1 MPEQRRRTG
10 HRRSCLAVPGSSPK
24 MLAKADELP
33 CDQMFVDLEDAV
45 APAQK
50 ATAREHA
57 IEALQSH
64 AYEGKICTV
73 RINDVTTPYAV
84 RDIVEIVTRAGERL
98 DCLMIPKVEGA
109 DHVHFVHHLLRG
121 LEREVER
128 RVPVGLEVLIES
140 PRGAVAVRDIV
151 TASDRIEALIFG
163 VGDYEVTM
171 DIPRFAFGVADPG
184 FPGVQWL
191 WVMSE
196 IANYARAH
204 GIEAIDGPYVAF
216 RDELGYLE
224 SARRGKALGF
234 SGKWCIHPSQ
244 IALAHAAYAATEEEI
259 RMACAILEAYTRAT
273 EQGIGAAVF
282 DGIMIDEAHRKL
294 AVDILTAAG
303 KLKGG

>member
-1 MPEQRRRTG
+1 
-10 HRRSCLAVPGSSPK
+10 
-24 MLAKADELP
+24 MLAKADGLP
-33 CDQMFVDLEDAV
+33 CDQLFIDLEDAV
-45 APAQK
+45 APSAK
-50 ATAREHA
+50 EVAREHA

-64 AYEGKICTV
+64 AYESKICTV

-121 LEREVER
+121 LEREVDR
-128 RVPVGLEVLIES
+128 HVPIGLEVLVET
-140 PRGAVAVRDIV
+140 PRGAVAIREIV

-163 VGDYEVTM
+163 VGDYQVSMGVTG
-171 DIPRFAFGVADPG
+171 FSLGVADPG
-184 FPGVQWL
+184 FPGVQWT

-196 IANYARAH
+196 IATHARAH
-204 GIEAIDGPYVAF
+204 HIEAIDGPYVAF
-216 RDELGYLE
+216 HDERGYLE

-244 IALAHAAYAATEEEI
+244 IALAHAAYATTPEEL
-259 RMACAILEAYTRAT
+259 RTARAVLEAYERAT

-282 DGIMIDEAHRKL
+282 DGLMIDEATRKL
-294 AVDILTAAG
+294 AVDMLTADGDAVG
-303 KLKGG
+303 E

>member
-1 MPEQRRRTG
+1 M
-10 HRRSCLAVPGSSPK
+10 
-24 MLAKADELP
+24 
-33 CDQMFVDLEDAV
+33 
-45 APAQK
+45 
-50 ATAREHA
+50 
-57 IEALQSH
+57 
-64 AYEGKICTV
+64 
-73 RINDVTTPYAV
+73 TTPYAV

-196 IANYARAH
+196 IANHARAH

-216 RDELGYLE
+216 HDEPGYLE
-224 SARRGKALGF
+224 SARRGKHSASRA
-234 SGKWCIHPSQ
+234 SGASTEPD
-244 IALAHAAYAATEEEI
+244 LARPRRVRRHRKEI
-259 RMACAILEAYTRAT
+259 RMARVILRLHLRDRA
-273 EQGIGAAVF
+273 G
-282 DGIMIDEAHRKL
+282 HRRRGL
-294 AVDILTAAG
+294 RRDHDQRPTASWRSTSLRPRASWREG
-303 KLKGG
+303 EVPPCPRSPDSRARR